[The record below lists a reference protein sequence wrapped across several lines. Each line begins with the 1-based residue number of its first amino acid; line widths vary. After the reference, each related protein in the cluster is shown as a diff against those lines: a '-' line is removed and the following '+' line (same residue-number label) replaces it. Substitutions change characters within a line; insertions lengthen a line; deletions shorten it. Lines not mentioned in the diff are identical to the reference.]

1 MLALRPAP
9 LAQLRAAPRPQRVRG
24 GRVPSSVVSAAV
36 VAGRVPRRATAL
48 RAVRADGPSAEV
60 VRARLR
66 RAGALHNAAATPIR
80 RPTTCYPTPHFFSH
94 ARLPARFVPARFAAQ
109 DLNMLAQLK
118 QNGEDRF
125 TALCMEGNA
134 GAAGAEPDANSGLR
148 RQVRAALELL
158 ETGLL
163 ERETEVRL
171 LLLAALAGEHLL
183 LLGAQPLASRRD
195 PAALRS
201 RRAPQARPAPPS
213 RSWAAE

>member
-1 MLALRPAP
+1 MHALRPAP
-9 LAQLRAAPRPQRVRG
+9 LAQMRAAPRLQRNN
-24 GRVPSSVVSAAV
+24 GRVSAV
-36 VAGRVPRRATAL
+36 MVASAGAAAPRRVTAL

-60 VRARLR
+60 VRARLLLRARCGAR
-66 RAGALHNAAATPIR
+66 RRCAQLAPA
-80 RPTTCYPTPHFFSH
+80 PTTSIRPRAFSSR
-94 ARLPARFVPARFAAQ
+94 ALAQ
-109 DLNMLAQLK
+109 DLNKLAQLK

-125 TALCMEGNA
+125 TALCMEGYA

-183 LLGAQPLASRRD
+183 LLGAQPRASRRTH
-195 PAALRS
+195 S
-201 RRAPQARPAPPS
+201 ARPDVAPRRPA
-213 RSWAAE
+213 RHRQVGAGPPLERADWRPLL